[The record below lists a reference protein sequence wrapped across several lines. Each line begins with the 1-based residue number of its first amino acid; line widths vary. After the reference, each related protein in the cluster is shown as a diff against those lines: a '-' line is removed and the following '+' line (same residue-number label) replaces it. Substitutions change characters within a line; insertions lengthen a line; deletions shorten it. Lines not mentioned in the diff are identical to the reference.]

1 MDKTVC
7 KFELYRQNSK
17 NLTVLLNRPKNI
29 QEFKYLLYDNLTRY
43 IKQRRLVLT
52 ETLKRLVDPKRR
64 IQDALNVLMRN
75 RTTLVIAHRLSTVEK
90 ADKIIVLDAGRIV
103 ESGTHGELLAMDGT
117 YASLYRMQFS
127 EESQDE

>member
-103 ESGTHGELLAMDGT
+103 E
-117 YASLYRMQFS
+117 
-127 EESQDE
+127 